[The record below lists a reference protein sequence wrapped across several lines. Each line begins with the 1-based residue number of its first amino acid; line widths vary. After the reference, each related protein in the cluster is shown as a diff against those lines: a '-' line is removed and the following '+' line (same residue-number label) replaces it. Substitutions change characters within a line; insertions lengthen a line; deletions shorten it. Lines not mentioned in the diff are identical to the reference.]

1 MGCIFAD
8 WQAQKQANFIRG
20 DFMPKVY
27 IIEDDDNIREL
38 VMYALDTS
46 NFKSVGFENS
56 AIFWK
61 ALKNEVPDLV
71 LLDIMLPNEDGIT
84 ILKKLKSDNKTKE
97 LPVIMLTAK
106 GSEYDRVK
114 GLDLGADDY
123 ITKPFSVLEL
133 ISRIKAVLRRSTSIE
148 NNNIITIGN
157 VTIYLDKRNVVS
169 EGESI
174 VLTFKEFELL
184 HYLMQNRDIV
194 LDREKI
200 LERVWGFDFEGESR
214 TVDVHI
220 KTLRQKLKNGGEII
234 KTIRNVGYKAGE

>member
-1 MGCIFAD
+1 MSKI
-8 WQAQKQANFIRG
+8 
-20 DFMPKVY
+20 Y

-38 VMYALDTS
+38 VMYALDSS
-46 NFKSVGFENS
+46 NFKSVGFENPS
-56 AIFWK
+56 DFWK
-61 ALKNEVPDLV
+61 TLKNEIPDLV

-84 ILKKLKSDNKTKE
+84 ILKKLKNDSATKE

-133 ISRIKAVLRRSTSIE
+133 ISRIKAVLRRSSGIE
-148 NNNIITIGN
+148 NNNTITIGA
-157 VTIYLDKRNVVS
+157 VTICLDKRNVVS
-169 EGESI
+169 EGETI

-184 HYLMQNRDIV
+184 HYLMQNKDIV
-194 LDREKI
+194 LDRERI
-200 LERVWGFDFEGESR
+200 LEKIWGFDFEGESR
-214 TVDVHI
+214 TVDVHV

>member
-1 MGCIFAD
+1 
-8 WQAQKQANFIRG
+8 
-20 DFMPKVY
+20 MPKIY

-38 VMYALDTS
+38 VMYALDSS
-46 NFKSVGFENS
+46 NFKSVGFENPS
-56 AIFWK
+56 DFWK
-61 ALKNEVPDLV
+61 TLKNEIPDLV

-84 ILKKLKSDNKTKE
+84 ILKKLKNDSATKE

-133 ISRIKAVLRRSTSIE
+133 ISRIKAVLRRSSGIE
-148 NNNIITIGN
+148 NNNTITIGA
-157 VTIYLDKRNVVS
+157 VTICLDKRNVVS
-169 EGESI
+169 EGETI

-184 HYLMQNRDIV
+184 HYLMQNKDIV
-194 LDREKI
+194 LDRERI
-200 LERVWGFDFEGESR
+200 LEKIWGFDFEGESR
-214 TVDVHI
+214 TVDVHV